1 MTKINTNVGALL
13 SARQSSKM
21 QSRMETSQLRLSSG
35 LRINSAADD
44 AAGLAVANKLKSQL
58 RGFNSALKNTSDG
71 LSLVQAAIS
80 GMKISLDISQRLR
93 ELSVQ
98 SHNGVYTNNDRL
110 NLQEEAKALVS
121 ELKRV
126 SENTKYN
133 DILLLDG
140 TYEQGMRLGNTNEE
154 FVELTIDGMGVNKH
168 IEGQSFATGD
178 SATLLRPQAVSTGTS
193 VFTTPETSLANGDM
207 KAVYKQTDLAVG
219 VSNFNTPL
227 ASTGSGLSQAAIRQ
241 VSVGSGNS
249 NFLTPASSSAAG
261 NSALQ
266 YLPTSNAIGTSNFR
280 TQNETIATGSS
291 TLTFV
296 ANSSGVAQNNGDT
309 NLISSAGG
317 ISERVLK
324 SQTLANGTS
333 NLDYLNSNNISN
345 NVSST
350 ATGVVPSSIATVSSS
365 SEITPLAFRNSK
377 FAPVGSNFTAVNS
390 ETTRDIDG
398 WEINLKQISL
408 SSGPPS
414 PLKRLIG
421 GRAPPTD
428 NTNPPNSAG
437 DGNQITGFAGGNV
450 ELKYSTFDGGITL
463 GTNDVNTSPYGVVHG
478 PYIVSKDTVSLE
490 VGDTFS
496 FKWQAVGSGDAADV
510 FAYLVDQGD
519 GSIIQ
524 LLDYTHNSFGATP
537 LQSVSR
543 DNQPARRL

>member
-13 SARQSSKM
+13 SARQSSKI

-35 LRINSAADD
+35 QRINSAADD

-168 IEGQSFATGD
+168 IEGESFATGN
-178 SATLLRPQAVSTGTS
+178 SVTLLRPQAVSTGTS

-219 VSNFNTPL
+219 ASNFNTPL

-241 VSVGSGNS
+241 ISVGSGSS
-249 NFLTPASSSAAG
+249 NFLTPASSSAG
-261 NSALQ
+261 GSSALQ

-317 ISERVLK
+317 TSERVLK
-324 SQTLANGTS
+324 SQTLAGGNS

-350 ATGVVPSSIATVSSS
+350 ATGVVPSSVATVSSS

-377 FAPVGSNFTAVNS
+377 FAPVGSNFTTVNS

-421 GRAPPTD
+421 GMAPPTD
-428 NTNPPNSAG
+428 NTNP
-437 DGNQITGFAGGNV
+437 QIV
-450 ELKYSTFDGGITL
+450 LVMEIKLL
-463 GTNDVNTSPYGVVHG
+463 VLLVVM
-478 PYIVSKDTVSLE
+478 L
-490 VGDTFS
+490 
-496 FKWQAVGSGDAADV
+496 
-510 FAYLVDQGD
+510 
-519 GSIIQ
+519 
-524 LLDYTHNSFGATP
+524 N
-537 LQSVSR
+537 
-543 DNQPARRL
+543 

>member
-35 LRINSAADD
+35 QRINSAADD

-168 IEGQSFATGD
+168 IEGQSFATGN
-178 SATLLRPQAVSTGTS
+178 SVTLLRPQAVSTGTS

-219 VSNFNTPL
+219 
-227 ASTGSGLSQAAIRQ
+227 
-241 VSVGSGNS
+241 
-249 NFLTPASSSAAG
+249 
-261 NSALQ
+261 
-266 YLPTSNAIGTSNFR
+266 
-280 TQNETIATGSS
+280 
-291 TLTFV
+291 
-296 ANSSGVAQNNGDT
+296 
-309 NLISSAGG
+309 
-317 ISERVLK
+317 
-324 SQTLANGTS
+324 
-333 NLDYLNSNNISN
+333 
-345 NVSST
+345 
-350 ATGVVPSSIATVSSS
+350 
-365 SEITPLAFRNSK
+365 AFK
-377 FAPVGSNFTAVNS
+377 F
-390 ETTRDIDG
+390 
-398 WEINLKQISL
+398 
-408 SSGPPS
+408 
-414 PLKRLIG
+414 
-421 GRAPPTD
+421 
-428 NTNPPNSAG
+428 
-437 DGNQITGFAGGNV
+437 
-450 ELKYSTFDGGITL
+450 
-463 GTNDVNTSPYGVVHG
+463 
-478 PYIVSKDTVSLE
+478 
-490 VGDTFS
+490 
-496 FKWQAVGSGDAADV
+496 
-510 FAYLVDQGD
+510 
-519 GSIIQ
+519 
-524 LLDYTHNSFGATP
+524 
-537 LQSVSR
+537 
-543 DNQPARRL
+543 